1 MSQSQF
7 SITLPS
13 QDNAGN
19 ALTIGQITGL
29 VFEVVSGTPVV
40 STPYAYAVPSSTPV
54 GGSIVVPFSALGFAP
69 VGGQTYAADAYAVD
83 ANGNGIATPAITW
96 TEDTVP
102 AAPTGFS
109 VS

>member
-7 SITLPS
+7 NITLPS
-13 QDNAGN
+13 TDNAGN
-19 ALTIGQITGL
+19 ALTTGQITAL
-29 VFEVVSGTPVV
+29 VFEVVSGSPAA
-40 STPYAYAVPSSTPV
+40 STPFTYAVPASTPV
-54 GGSIVVPFSALGFAP
+54 GGSVVVPFSAIGFVP
-69 VGGQTYAADAYAVD
+69 VGGTTYAADAYAVD